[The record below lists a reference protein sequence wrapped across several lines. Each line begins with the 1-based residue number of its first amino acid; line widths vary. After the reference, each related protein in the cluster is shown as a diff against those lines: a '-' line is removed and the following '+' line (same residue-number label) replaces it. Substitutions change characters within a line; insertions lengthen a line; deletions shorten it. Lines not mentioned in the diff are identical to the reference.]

1 MSDARTGGPTH
12 HRKEPSC
19 VVCPSGVSRPPH
31 CAPLWSSGSPAP
43 PPRPPTEPPSRERAR
58 AASRAPVPG
67 ADALSSRSRTLGD
80 LGSVLTPVTELLD
93 TVLKADNGQLTPEQ
107 ATRLGD
113 AVKTAVAG
121 MAAAPAAP
129 AVPQTPE
136 AAAEAPAVT
145 LPQTRTPALP
155 QTPALPAL
163 PELPALPAV
172 PAVPPLPLP
181 AVKSGQA
188 DARRAASADVQDDAI
203 AAVQKAVGELL
214 AAATSGDVGKVVPSA
229 TGVINSLVDLVAATL
244 LGAGLPAADMTGLPE
259 LPSLPAD
266 AASLPAAETPSS
278 PAEVPALPAGILL
291 PAS

>member
-121 MAAAPAAP
+121 MAAAPA
-129 AVPQTPE
+129 
-136 AAAEAPAVT
+136 VT

-181 AVKSGQA
+181 AVKSGQADDKA

-259 LPSLPAD
+259 LASLPAD
-266 AASLPAAETPSS
+266 AASLPAAETPSL